1 MDPRLR
7 GDDRN
12 TESPMKRRTRALPIY
27 TVLLVAVLIVSNGY
41 AKDNTAGAFLIVG
54 GDPVYE
60 VLPAG
65 AIPAI
70 TDPVFVTG
78 EEAVQQMSPEEP
90 VMGLLYGGEARAY
103 SLWQL
108 DTHEIVND
116 EIGGTPIA
124 VTW

>member
-1 MDPRLR
+1 MNRQ
-7 GDDRN
+7 
-12 TESPMKRRTRALPIY
+12 TRELPIY
-27 TVLLVAVLIVSNGY
+27 MVFLVAVLIVSNGY
-41 AKDNTAGAFLIVG
+41 AKDETAGEFLIVG

>member
-1 MDPRLR
+1 
-7 GDDRN
+7 
-12 TESPMKRRTRALPIY
+12 MKRRTRALPIY

-78 EEAVQQMSPEEP
+78 EEAVQQMSPKEP

-108 DTHEIVND
+108 DAHEIVND

>member
-1 MDPRLR
+1 
-7 GDDRN
+7 
-12 TESPMKRRTRALPIY
+12 MKRRKRSLPIY

-60 VLPAG
+60 VLPVG

-78 EEAVQQMSPEEP
+78 QEAVQQMSPEEP

-116 EIGGTPIA
+116 EIDGTPIA